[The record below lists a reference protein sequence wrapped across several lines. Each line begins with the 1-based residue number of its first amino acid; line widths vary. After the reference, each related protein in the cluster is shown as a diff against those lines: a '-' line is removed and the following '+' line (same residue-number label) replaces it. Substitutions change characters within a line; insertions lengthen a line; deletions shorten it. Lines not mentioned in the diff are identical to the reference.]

1 MELYDAIKIR
11 RSVRQYRDNPV
22 PDDALKNILEA
33 ARMAPSTENSQDYK
47 FVVVKDAATKK
58 ALAGAAEQRFI
69 AEAPVII
76 AGVSLKPGYLMDNEI
91 PAYAVDLAIA
101 FDHITLAA
109 VQEDLGTCWIGAFNQ
124 DKAKRILKIPDKY
137 KIVALMPLGTPYDEP
152 GVKARKKINELV
164 CNEFFSEKNE

>member
-1 MELYDAIKIR
+1 MDLYDAIKTR

-33 ARMAPSTENSQDYK
+33 ARMAPSAENSQDYK
-47 FVVVKDAATKK
+47 FVIVKDAATKK

-69 AEAPVII
+69 AEAPIII
-76 AGVSLKPGYLMDNEI
+76 AGVSLKPDHLMDNEV

-124 DKAKRILKIPDKY
+124 DKARRILKIPDKY

-152 GVKARKKINELV
+152 GVKSRKKTSELV
-164 CNEFFSEKNE
+164 SEEFFSEKNG